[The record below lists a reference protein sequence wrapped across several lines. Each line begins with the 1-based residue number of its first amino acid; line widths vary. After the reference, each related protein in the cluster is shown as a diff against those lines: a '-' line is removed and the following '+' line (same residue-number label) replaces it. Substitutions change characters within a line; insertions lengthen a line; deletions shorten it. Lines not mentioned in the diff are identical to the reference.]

1 MAAVELPEMRRMAE
15 ALNGTRKYGVIR
27 VEIDAVPDIHPEPA
41 IFLSMQSIN
50 NAYAY
55 LTIAEAKELI
65 HELCAVVA
73 ATIMKPQQS

>member
-1 MAAVELPEMRRMAE
+1 MRRMAAAPNE
-15 ALNGTRKYGVIR
+15 TRDSGVIR
-27 VEIDAVPDIHPEPA
+27 IEIDAEPDIHPEPA
-41 IFLSMQSIN
+41 IFLSIN
-50 NAYAY
+50 KAYAY

>member
-1 MAAVELPEMRRMAE
+1 MAAVELPEMRRMA
-15 ALNGTRKYGVIR
+15 AAPNKTRDSGVIR
-27 VEIDAVPDIHPEPA
+27 IEIDAVPDIHPEPA
-41 IFLSMQSIN
+41 IFLSINN